1 MQKLLIRIL
10 PIAAVIALVACQGG
24 NTSNNTAALKDSLEI
39 DSLSA
44 VVMTV
49 HDEGM
54 AKMMTIRRLKER
66 VIQVKDSLAAKK
78 GDTTA
83 YFVTANLLDS
93 ATNAMNSWMTGYDM
107 ELKDKTAPE
116 KKAYLEAERKKI
128 ADVQD
133 LMSNSIKGAK
143 TLLKEE

>member
-1 MQKLLIRIL
+1 MQKLLTRIL
-10 PIAAVIALVACQGG
+10 PVAAAIAFAACQGG
-24 NTSNNTAALKDSLEI
+24 NTSTNTAALKDSLEI
-39 DSLSA
+39 DSLSS
-44 VVMTV
+44 VVMTI

-66 VIQVKDSLAAKK
+66 VVEVKDSLAAKK
-78 GDTTA
+78 ADTAA

-93 ATNAMNSWMTGYDM
+93 ATSAMNSWMTGYDM
-107 ELKDKTAPE
+107 ELKDKNAPE
-116 KKAYLEAERKKI
+116 KKAYLEAEKKKI

>member
-1 MQKLLIRIL
+1 MQKLLTRIL
-10 PIAAVIALVACQGG
+10 PAAAAIALVSCQGG
-24 NTSNNTAALKDSLEI
+24 NTNTNTAVLADSLAI

-44 VVMTV
+44 VVMTI

-66 VIQVKDSLAAKK
+66 VVAVKDSLATKK

-107 ELKDKTAPE
+107 ELKDKTTPE
-116 KKAYLEAERKKI
+116 KKAYLEAEKKKI

-133 LMSNSIKGAK
+133 LMSSSIKGAK

>member
-1 MQKLLIRIL
+1 
-10 PIAAVIALVACQGG
+10 
-24 NTSNNTAALKDSLEI
+24 
-39 DSLSA
+39 
-44 VVMTV
+44 MTV